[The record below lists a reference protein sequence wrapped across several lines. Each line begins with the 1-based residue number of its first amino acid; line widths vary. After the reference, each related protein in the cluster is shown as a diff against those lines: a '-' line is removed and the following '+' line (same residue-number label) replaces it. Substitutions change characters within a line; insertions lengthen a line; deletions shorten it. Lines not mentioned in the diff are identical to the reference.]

1 MKILKGE
8 ILSNETYGPD
18 IYKMEVFSPYIVKNA
33 GAGQFVNIKCAPE
46 GVRDPLLRRPF
57 SIFDIEEKFNV
68 FSILYYVKGRGTRY
82 MATLENGDALDFS
95 GPLGKPI
102 DLTGTGSNL
111 LLIGGGIGVAPLNL
125 LSKLGL
131 DAGKNVLILAGFKD
145 SSLLRWERDLVRMGV
160 KYRIFSEDGSW
171 GESGLISD
179 HLFDEPKIYADH
191 DIFCCGPGPMLEVLQ
206 KELVGE
212 NIEATV
218 FLEEKMACGM
228 GACNGC
234 VIKVKT
240 KSGGFDYKRVCKDG
254 PAFKLSEVIFD
265 DR

>member
-8 ILSNETYGPD
+8 ILSNEKYGPD

-33 GAGQFVNIKCAPE
+33 RAGQFVNIKCAPQ
-46 GVRDPLLRRPF
+46 GVMDPLLRRPL

-68 FSILYYVKGRGTRY
+68 FSILYLIKGRGTRY
-82 MATLENGDALDFS
+82 MSTLGRGDGLDFS
-95 GPLGKPI
+95 GPLGKPV
-102 DLTGTGSNL
+102 DLAGTRNNL
-111 LLIGGGIGVAPLNL
+111 LLIGGGMGVAPLNL

-131 DAGKNVLILAGFKD
+131 DAGKNVLILAGFRD

-160 KYRIFSEDGSW
+160 KYRIFSEDGAW
-171 GESGLISD
+171 GEVGLLSD
-179 HLFDEPKIYADH
+179 HLFDEYKLFADH
-191 DIFCCGPGPMLEVLQ
+191 EVFCCGPEPMLKVLQ

-212 NIEATV
+212 NIDATV
-218 FLEEKMACGM
+218 FLEEKMACGI

-234 VIKVKT
+234 VVKIKT
-240 KSGGFDYKRVCKDG
+240 GSGDFDYKRVCKDG

-265 DR
+265 D

>member
-8 ILSNETYGPD
+8 ILSNESYGPD
-18 IYKMEVFSPYIVKNA
+18 IYKMEVFSPYIVKNT
-33 GAGQFVNIKCAPE
+33 GAGQFVNIKCTPE

-57 SIFDIEEKFNV
+57 SIFDIEERFNV
-68 FSILYYVKGRGTRY
+68 FSILYFVKGRGTQY
-82 MATLENGDALDFS
+82 MSKLNKGDMLDFS
-95 GPLGKPI
+95 GPLGKPV
-102 DLTGTGSNL
+102 DLAVSGNNL
-111 LLIGGGIGVAPLNL
+111 LLIGGGMGVVPLNL

-131 DAGKNVLILAGFKD
+131 DAGKNVLVMAGFRD

-160 KYRIFSEDGSW
+160 KYRIFSEDGIW
-171 GESGLISD
+171 GEQGLVTD
-179 HLFDEPKIYADH
+179 HLFDEYKVFADH
-191 DIFCCGPGPMLEVLQ
+191 DVFCCGPAPMLEVLQ
-206 KELVGE
+206 KRLTGE
-212 NIEATV
+212 NIDATV

-228 GACNGC
+228 GACHGC

-240 KSGGFDYKRVCKDG
+240 ASGDFDYKRICKNG

>member
-1 MKILKGE
+1 MKLLKGE

-18 IYKMEVFSPYIVKNA
+18 IYKMEIFSPYIVKNT

-68 FSILYYVKGRGTRY
+68 FSVLYLVKGRGTRY
-82 MATLENGDALDFS
+82 MSTLGKGDIVDFS
-95 GPLGKPI
+95 GPLGKPV
-102 DLTGTGSNL
+102 DLAASRNNL
-111 LLIGGGIGVAPLNL
+111 LLIGGGMGVAPLNL

-131 DAGKNVLILAGFKD
+131 DAGKNVLVLAGFRD

-160 KYRIFSEDGSW
+160 KYRIFSEDGTW
-171 GESGLISD
+171 GERGLASD
-179 HLFDEPKIYADH
+179 HLFDEYKVFSDH
-191 DIFCCGPGPMLEVLQ
+191 DVFCCGPGAMLKVLQ
-206 KELVGE
+206 KDLAAE

-234 VIKVKT
+234 VIKIK
-240 KSGGFDYKRVCKDG
+240 KGSGDFDYKRVCKDG
-254 PAFKLSEVIFD
+254 PAFDLSEVIFD